1 MNEVAIKSFSRP
13 HVLFPDHL
21 PKKEVSDMPNS
32 MSTFKRYEKKYLIN
46 IDQYHS
52 FLSDID
58 DFIVKDKFPSYT
70 IGNIYYDTESYEIIR
85 RSIDKPLFKEKLRAR
100 SYGWKNAKK
109 MVFFE
114 LKKKFKKEVFKRR
127 VKMPLADLENYL
139 NNGVIPDVYR
149 QVIDEIEY
157 FMNMYKP
164 VPKIFIAYEREA
176 YAGKE
181 DGEIRITFDSNI
193 RYRVNDLSL
202 SLGDY
207 GNHILD
213 PNQRLAEI
221 KVRGAMPLWLSNAL
235 TKNEMYSTSFSKYGY
250 CFQNYIAEEVFTAA

>member
-1 MNEVAIKSFSRP
+1 MEAVATKSFSRP
-13 HVLFPDHL
+13 HVLYLDYQ

-32 MSTFKRYEKKYLIN
+32 MSTFKRFEKKYLIN
-46 IDQYHS
+46 IEQYKS

-58 DFIVKDKFPSYT
+58 DYIVKDKYPSYT

-157 FMNMYKP
+157 FMKMYHP

-181 DGEIRITFDSNI
+181 DSNIRITFDSNI
-193 RYRVNDLSL
+193 RYRENDLSL

-213 PNQRLAEI
+213 VDQRLAEI
-221 KVRGAMPLWLSNAL
+221 KVRGAMPLWLSDAL
-235 TKNEMYSTSFSKYGY
+235 NKNKMYPTSFSKYGY
-250 CFQNYIAEEVFTAA
+250 CFKNYIAEDVFAA